1 MEASQWVQ
9 GQDWGRACL
18 QLVPSCKLAIPSL
31 SLLHLLLTISMSS
44 YSPSFSSVQLALP
57 FCPHSPEAPGTH
69 TPAPSG
75 LLFTH
80 PPLSRE
86 TPVRNLWNVPRK
98 PYHGPDPIALS
109 TQEGKHRGKKKK
121 KTKSWERGGK
131 QAVRTPHFFPACPG
145 VCQTVQP
152 SSTAAHRNRMF
163 LSGTLRGS
171 RDS

>member
-9 GQDWGRACL
+9 GQDRGRACL

-121 KTKSWERGGK
+121 KLRVGRGE
-131 QAVRTPHFFPACPG
+131 
-145 VCQTVQP
+145 
-152 SSTAAHRNRMF
+152 
-163 LSGTLRGS
+163 GS
-171 RDS
+171 RLSELPTSSLPAPASVRLSSPHPLQPIGTGCS